1 MKLSLIAAALVAVSP
16 GLIAAQTGQSTQS
29 VGERTTVAGCVQR
42 AQRNGSL
49 GGTVVGTTAAPNTA
63 DDEANSSAMVNAFL
77 LTDATPVVAGV
88 ADRPANT
95 ASADTG
101 TPGTTGTSGR
111 VEPTTYGLQGRES
124 ELERHQGARIE
135 VTGTVEP
142 PASSGRGTGG
152 AATASGVKRLKVES
166 FKILAEH
173 CAAK

>member
-77 LTDATPVVAGV
+77 LTDATRVVAGV

-95 ASADTG
+95 ARADTG
-101 TPGTTGTSGR
+101 TPGTT
-111 VEPTTYGLQGRES
+111 
-124 ELERHQGARIE
+124 
-135 VTGTVEP
+135 
-142 PASSGRGTGG
+142 
-152 AATASGVKRLKVES
+152 
-166 FKILAEH
+166 
-173 CAAK
+173 